1 MLPDEFINGYV
12 DDVVRLL
19 PRRGRRDVALELRAL
34 LVDAL
39 AAKAADAGRAADEAM
54 ARELVV
60 GFGRPAEVAA
70 RYGPVFTIIDP
81 ADSRRFLWLT
91 VAGMGFFW
99 LFTSMPVLM
108 RFPVSSVAE
117 AVSLLAG
124 WWRFFGLNFLW
135 WPGLLVVCFAVT
147 AWLRRRRSGATAWA
161 HRRKDGDQI
170 SRAGYI
176 AVIIMDVCLL
186 PVLINAGALLD
197 FLFEGQSAVK
207 AHQLLAIDE
216 NFLSYYG
223 PWLLGL
229 LVVHLALYVVL
240 VVQGRWRSLTLRL
253 DIGLTFAMCG
263 VLAWLVLAGAIFQA
277 EPINRW
283 AEFLI
288 VLVILFALVDASL
301 KVRRELRRATP
312 LPLT

>member
-39 AAKAADAGRAADEAM
+39 AAKAEDAGRATDEAM
-54 ARELVV
+54 ARELVI

-91 VAGMGFFW
+91 VAGMGFFG
-99 LFTSMPVLM
+99 LFMSMPALM
-108 RFPVSSVAE
+108 RFPVSSRAE
-117 AVSLLAG
+117 VVGLLAE
-124 WWRFFGLNFLW
+124 WWRFFGLYLLW

-147 AWLRRRRSGATAWA
+147 AWLRRRRSAAAAWEP
-161 HRRKDGDQI
+161 RRKDGDRI

-176 AVIIMDVCLL
+176 VLIIMDACLIS
-186 PVLINAGALLD
+186 VLINAGALLD
-197 FLFEGQSAVK
+197 FLFERQAAVK
-207 AHQLLAIDE
+207 KIHQLFAIDE
-216 NFLSYYG
+216 NFLRYYG

-229 LVVHLALYVVL
+229 QVVHWASTWSWSCRGGG
-240 VVQGRWRSLTLRL
+240 GR
-253 DIGLTFAMCG
+253 
-263 VLAWLVLAGAIFQA
+263 
-277 EPINRW
+277 
-283 AEFLI
+283 
-288 VLVILFALVDASL
+288 
-301 KVRRELRRATP
+301 
-312 LPLT
+312 